1 MTAIC
6 HACQR
11 EVDRVRSSMWH
22 YPDRICLECFYQ
34 WYDPDYE
41 GVDSTSAL
49 SIGNA
54 TRRKLGLPL
63 LEETENP
70 PVGGRS

>member
-1 MTAIC
+1 MAAIC

-22 YPDRICLECFYQ
+22 EPHRICLDCFYQ
-34 WYDPDYE
+34 WYDPDYDD
-41 GVDSTSAL
+41 VDQTCPRSV
-49 SIGNA
+49 GNA

-63 LEETENP
+63 LEEP
-70 PVGGRS
+70 AP